1 MISNIFIIIA
11 ALMNASMDM
20 LENEVAFNKSVFSN
34 LNRKFW
40 LKSESWNY
48 ALRIF
53 GWKLD
58 AWHIAKSLMIIFMV
72 LAMVTYSELTN
83 WFGDMLLYG
92 IAWNASFNV
101 FYNQLL
107 RK

>member
-20 LENEVAFNKSVFSN
+20 LENEVAFNKSIFRN
-34 LNRKFW
+34 LDKKFW
-40 LKSESWNY
+40 LKSESWSY
-48 ALRIF
+48 ALKIF
-53 GWKLD
+53 GWKFD
-58 AWHIAKSLMIIFMV
+58 AWHIAKSTMITSMI
-72 LAMVTYSELTN
+72 LAMVYYTPIINTL
-83 WFGDMLLYG
+83 GDILIYG